1 MTISVNTHLLSSAL
15 AISLSIAACSKPTD
29 NSELEEIKQELAELK
44 KEVANNDVPVI
55 QAKPEVEQPSADD
68 IAFEKAKSDGRVRAF
83 GKYAKDFKD
92 GRHLLAADE
101 GAWASAKRQNSVAAF
116 EAYRRHF
123 PDGKNVNQ
131 SYSETVQVQNRATDK
146 ALADLGYD
154 IADFPSFGAL
164 SMDVNGKIEK
174 AQVEEINVASE
185 SSSSPLENLK
195 NSFNNSQGL
204 TKTQCQE
211 KNGTV
216 VEKNGQSMCAS
227 VVEKE
232 EYSSAFGSERPSVT
246 ECSGEISSSGDYCYE
261 PMEK

>member
-174 AQVEEINVASE
+174 AQVEEINVASG
-185 SSSSPLENLK
+185 SNSSPLAD
-195 NSFNNSQGL
+195 NSQGL
-204 TKTQCQE
+204 TLTQCQE
-211 KNGTV
+211 KKGTV

-232 EYSSAFGSERPSVT
+232 EYSSAFGSKGSSVT

-261 PMEK
+261 PMVK